1 MGIHLHTHIKSQ
13 EFVLIKT
20 TSEAF
25 VKLRFGE
32 RERGEEGEKEPPGS
46 SDGERETE
54 KRREG
59 EMRKTMAE
67 RRGRELLG

>member
-1 MGIHLHTHIKSQ
+1 MGIHLHTHIKTQ

-32 RERGEEGEKEPPGS
+32 RWGGRGGKKEPPGS
-46 SDGERETE
+46 SDGERETG
-54 KRREG
+54 KSREG

-67 RRGRELLG
+67 RRGRELLA